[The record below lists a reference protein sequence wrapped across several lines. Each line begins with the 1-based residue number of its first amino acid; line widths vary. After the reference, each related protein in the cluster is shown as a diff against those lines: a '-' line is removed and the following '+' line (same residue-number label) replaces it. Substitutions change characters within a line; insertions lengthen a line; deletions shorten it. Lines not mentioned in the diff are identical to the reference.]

1 MNVNEQNDNIF
12 YEQHIL
18 DLLVWD
24 NHHILARIK
33 EMSEQVKTLTREVTQ
48 LRKNKNSISPAKLA
62 NDLESRLGPWVF
74 RAVSAYYN
82 YEEENEYYEEN
93 DYKENYKQKEQNYCT
108 CTSNKCSIRHHIW
121 E

>member
-1 MNVNEQNDNIF
+1 MQIKMNVNQQNDNIF
-12 YEQHIL
+12 SEQHIL

-33 EMSEQVKTLTREVTQ
+33 EMSEQVKALTREVTQ
-48 LRKNKNSISPAKLA
+48 LRKNKNAISPAKLA
-62 NDLESRLGPWVF
+62 DDLEARLGPWVL
-74 RAVSAYYN
+74 RAVSA
-82 YEEENEYYEEN
+82 YYEEN

-108 CTSNKCSIRHHIW
+108 CTSNKCSVRHHIW

>member
-1 MNVNEQNDNIF
+1 MNVNHTNDNVSS
-12 YEQHIL
+12 EQLIL

-24 NHHILARIK
+24 NQHILARVK
-33 EMSEQVKTLTREVTQ
+33 ELNEQVKVLKTEIEQ
-48 LRKNKNSISPAKLA
+48 LRNKKDVFSPAKLA
-62 NDLESRLGPWVF
+62 NDLEARLGPWVF

-82 YEEENEYYEEN
+82 CEEENEYYEEN
-93 DYKENYKQKEQNYCT
+93 DYKQNYKQKEQNYCT